1 MRIIESLWMSG
12 GWVGDHTCAVQFIN
26 FVFFFYFQL
35 MKMQYGCDKCVN
47 DHRRTSLTSTLA
59 IPTQF

>member
-26 FVFFFYFQL
+26 SVLFFL
-35 MKMQYGCDKCVN
+35 LSINENAV
-47 DHRRTSLTSTLA
+47 RVR
-59 IPTQF
+59 